1 MAGELTPA
9 QQEQARAAVVE
20 AVARIRDLR
29 NEAVAILP
37 ERSRGRARIVAA
49 CEEAIATVGTAV
61 QGASLGDE
69 PSMWQRA
76 VEAGRRAVAQAQ
88 RTIDEVTRATSDRLA
103 QLWRTTRELASATK
117 RKVETTFRDA
127 WEATKTAVEAA
138 GRFLLIGTAVIS
150 GTTLLLSGL
159 FLWWLL
165 SPSSKKSSKE

>member
-20 AVARIRDLR
+20 AIARIRDLR

-37 ERSRGRARIVAA
+37 ASSRGRAKIVAT

-61 QGASLGDE
+61 SGASLGDE

-76 VEAGRRAVAQAQ
+76 VDAGRRAVETAQ
-88 RTIDEVTRATSDRLA
+88 RTIEEVKRTTSERLA
-103 QLWRTTRELASATK
+103 QLWRTTRELAESAK
-117 RKVETTFRDA
+117 RKVETTLADA
-127 WEATKTAVEAA
+127 WKATKDAVEAA

-165 SPSSKKSSKE
+165 SPSSKSKE